1 MTTYTIYNFIFAAIA
16 LPISL
21 FLVKGRMSDFFL
33 SARVGVL
40 LMLLGYPWDFFAIQ
54 LNIWRYV
61 VDPGARLFAVPL
73 NDLAFMWLCSHLASS
88 VLVAVSRS
96 ETLSGGH
103 SKSKY
108 ASDEYT

>member
-1 MTTYTIYNFIFAAIA
+1 
-16 LPISL
+16 
-21 FLVKGRMSDFFL
+21 VRGRMSDFLL
-33 SARVGVL
+33 SARVGIL

-88 VLVAVSRS
+88 VLVAVDRS
-96 ETLSGGH
+96 ETLGGRH

-108 ASDEYT
+108 ASDEHA